1 MSASSAVRRDL
12 ARVLEAGALV
22 AEEDHPAY
30 ERGYRY
36 GAGRALAVARP
47 GSVEGVRD
55 VVRYCH
61 RHDIPMVAQGAN
73 TGLTGA
79 STPDDSGRQVVV
91 SLERLAGIERL
102 DVADRSASVMAGA
115 RLSRLNAE
123 AQAFGLQFPIDLGAD
138 PTIGG
143 MVATNTGGARL
154 IRYGDVRRNLLGLEV
169 VLADADASM
178 VSMMRGLR
186 KDNSG
191 VDLKQVFVGTGG
203 AFGIVVRA
211 RLELHPVPVQTMT
224 AFVTPRDH
232 GDIPAILTLLD
243 QRLGDFL
250 SACEGLSRNAIRAAV
265 KAHPAL
271 RNPFADA
278 IPPYVLLVELTT
290 GAGSGSGVDLVGLF
304 GEALAESLQGTER
317 LIEDVVIARPAEA
330 WALRHAVSDGL
341 KALGRV
347 IGIDVAVP
355 RSRLPDFRREAL
367 AFMAAE
373 HPYLTVCDFGHC
385 GDGGDHF
392 NIVWPPGAGPDDF
405 VGVSA
410 RVRAGVYRIAVAQN
424 GGTFSAEHGVGPVNR
439 ETYCAWTAPGER
451 LAAKLLKSHFDP
463 KGLLGNVDLT

>member
-1 MSASSAVRRDL
+1 MPAGRAVRLDL
-12 ARVLEAGALV
+12 ERVLEAGALV
-22 AEEDHPAY
+22 AEDDYPAY
-30 ERGYRY
+30 EHGYRY
-36 GAGRALAVARP
+36 GAGRALAVVRP
-47 GSVEGVRD
+47 GSVAEVRR

-61 RHDIPMVAQGAN
+61 RHGVPLVAQGAN
-73 TGLTGA
+73 TGLSGS
-79 STPDDSGRQVVV
+79 STPDDSGRQIVVN
-91 SLERLAGIERL
+91 LERLAGIESL
-102 DVADRSASVMAGA
+102 DVADRSVDVMAGA
-115 RLSRLNAE
+115 RLSRLNAK
-123 AQAFGLQFPIDLGAD
+123 ALPFGLQFPIDLGAD

-169 VLADADASM
+169 VLADENASV

-211 RLELHPVPVQTMT
+211 KLELHPVPAQTMT

-243 QRLGDFL
+243 QHLGDFL
-250 SACEGLSRNAIRAAV
+250 SACEGLSRNAVRAAV
-265 KAHPAL
+265 SAHPSL
-271 RNPFADA
+271 RNPFAEA

-290 GAGSGSGVDLVGLF
+290 GACSDSGVDLVGLF
-304 GEALAESLQGTER
+304 GEALAESLQGTDR

-341 KALGRV
+341 KAHGSV

-355 RSRLPDFRREAL
+355 RSRLPQFRREAL

-373 HPYLTVCDFGHC
+373 FPHLTVCDFGHC

-392 NIVWPPGAGPDDF
+392 NVVWPHGLGPEGF
-405 VGVSA
+405 AAVSA
-410 RVRAGVYRIAVAQN
+410 AVRAGVYRIAVAQN

-439 ETYCAWTAPGER
+439 ETYCAWTAPDER